1 MDMGNGGASDRKVPT
16 HETTYVQLRDM
27 VLTGGLAPG
36 QAVTIQGLIR
46 DLGAGMTPVREAIR
60 RLTAEGALQLHGN
73 RRVSVPNLTAE
84 LLDQIA
90 FARLTIEPKIAELA
104 APRLT
109 EQTINRLAQI
119 DQAINEAMRKNDIH
133 GYLAGNHCFH
143 STLYEASGAQILT
156 DMAQSLWLRFG
167 PSLRVVTARY
177 SQGRLPDRH
186 SDAIA
191 AMRAGDG
198 RALARA
204 VEADIAQ
211 GVEFVRQALQA
222 GEI

>member
-1 MDMGNGGASDRKVPT
+1 MILGNGDAAERKVPT
-16 HETTYVQLRDM
+16 HEVTYAQLRDM
-27 VLTGGLAPG
+27 VLMGGLAPG

-73 RRVSVPNLTAE
+73 RRVSVPRLTPP
-84 LLDQIA
+84 LLDEIA
-90 FARLTIEPKIAELA
+90 FARLTIEPKIAEMA

-109 EQTINRLAQI
+109 EAAIAHLAQI
-119 DQAINEAMRKNDIH
+119 DETINEAMKLGDIP
-133 GYLAGNHCFH
+133 GYLSGNHRFH
-143 STLYEASGAQILT
+143 FTLYDASGAQVLT

-167 PSLRVVTARY
+167 PSLRVVSARY
-177 SQGRLPDRH
+177 SKSRLPDRH
-186 SDAIA
+186 SDAIE

-198 RALARA
+198 KALARA

-211 GVEFVRQALQA
+211 GVEYVRQALQA

>member
-46 DLGAGMTPVREAIR
+46 DLSAGMTPVREAIR

-143 STLYEASGAQILT
+143 FTLYEASGAQILT

-186 SDAIA
+186 SDAIG